1 MVAFAEDRTAWTV
14 ARGRHLT
21 ARIGQL
27 ELLDRA
33 YTLAA
38 QTFVTLLP
46 LILAIATALA
56 TPGSNL
62 VAEEFIKRFGLV
74 GAAARSVE
82 ELIQVRSAGIYWIGL
97 ALTLYAAFTLSKRAS
112 RAYNAVWQTPQ
123 LPIRDQWRS
132 LVWILV
138 QLVLIV
144 AVTELREFARDS
156 GTVLALMA
164 GAVILL
170 AWAGAEVLT
179 QTLLTRGHVVRRRI
193 LVAAAFATIGRLGMV
208 VWSALFLTKSMV
220 RQAEAYGPIGVV
232 FALFTG
238 LLVYWVVLLGSTL
251 LAAVLTD
258 PDVGA
263 GPDSMVVDIDVA
275 QGDF

>member
-1 MVAFAEDRTAWTV
+1 MVAFAEDRTGWMV
-14 ARGRHLT
+14 ARGRHLV

-46 LILAIATALA
+46 LILALA
-56 TPGSNL
+56 AAVASPGSNI
-62 VAEEFIKRFGLV
+62 VAEEFIRRFGLV
-74 GAAARSVE
+74 GAAARSVQD
-82 ELIQVRSAGIYWIGL
+82 LIVVRSEGIYWIGL

-112 RAYNAVWQTPQ
+112 RAYNAVWGTPQ
-123 LPIRDQWRS
+123 LPVRDQWRS

-138 QLVLIV
+138 QLILIV
-144 AVTELREFARDS
+144 MVTELRGFARDA
-156 GTVLALMA
+156 GPVLALLA
-164 GAVILL
+164 GAVILVT
-170 AWAGAEVLT
+170 WMGAEVLT
-179 QTLLTRGHVVRRRI
+179 QTILTRGHVVRTRI
-193 LVAAAFATIGRLGMV
+193 LLAAAFATVGRLGIV
-208 VWSALFLTKSMV
+208 VWSALFLTRSMT

-258 PDVGA
+258 PDVGR
-263 GPDSMVVDIDVA
+263 GPESVRVDMDVA

>member
-1 MVAFAEDRTAWTV
+1 MVAFAEDRTGWMV
-14 ARGRHLT
+14 ARGRHLV

-27 ELLDRA
+27 ELLDRS

-46 LILAIATALA
+46 LILAVATALA
-56 TPGSNL
+56 SPGSNL
-62 VAEEFIKRFGLV
+62 VAQEFIKRFGLV
-74 GAAARSVE
+74 GAAAKSVE
-82 ELIQVRSAGIYWIGL
+82 ELIQVRGEGIYWIGL

-112 RAYNAVWQTPQ
+112 RAYNAVWGSPQ

-138 QLVLIV
+138 QLVLIIM
-144 AVTELREFARDS
+144 VTELRGFSRES
-156 GTVLALMA
+156 GPVLALLA
-164 GAVILL
+164 GVVILVV
-170 AWAGAEVLT
+170 WAGAEVLT

-193 LVAAAFATIGRLGMV
+193 LLAAVFATIGRLGIV
-208 VWSALFLTKSMV
+208 VWSGLFLTRSMV

-258 PDVGA
+258 PDVGM
-263 GPDSMVVDIDVA
+263 GPESMTVDIDVA

>member
-1 MVAFAEDRTAWTV
+1 MVAFAEDRTGWMV
-14 ARGRHLT
+14 ARGRHLV

-38 QTFVTLLP
+38 QTFVTMLP
-46 LILAIATALA
+46 LILAIGSAVAS
-56 TPGSNL
+56 PGSNL

-82 ELIQVRSAGIYWIGL
+82 QLIQVRSEGIYWIGL
-97 ALTLYAAFTLSKRAS
+97 LLTLYAAFTLSKRAS
-112 RAYNAVWQTPQ
+112 RAYNAIWGTAQ

-132 LVWILV
+132 IVWILV
-138 QLVLIV
+138 QLVLIIV
-144 AVTELREFARDS
+144 VTEVRGFARDS
-156 GTVLALMA
+156 GPVLALVA
-164 GAVILL
+164 GALILVV
-170 AWAGAEVLT
+170 WAGAEVVT
-179 QTLLTRGHVVRRRI
+179 QTLLTRGQ
-193 LVAAAFATIGRLGMV
+193 VARSRVLLSAAFATIGRLGIV
-208 VWSALFLTKSMV
+208 VWSGLFLTQSMV

-232 FALFTG
+232 FALFSG

-258 PDVGA
+258 PDVGR
-263 GPDSMVVDIDVA
+263 GPESVVLDMDVA

>member
-1 MVAFAEDRTAWTV
+1 MVAFAEDRTGWMV
-14 ARGRHLT
+14 ARGRHLV

-27 ELLDRA
+27 ELLDRS

-46 LILAIATALA
+46 LILAVATAVA
-56 TPGSNL
+56 SPGSNL
-62 VAEEFIKRFGLV
+62 VAQEFIKRFGLV

-82 ELIQVRSAGIYWIGL
+82 QLIQVRSEGIYWIGL

-112 RAYNAVWQTPQ
+112 RAYNAVWGSPQ

-138 QLVLIV
+138 QLVLIIM
-144 AVTELREFARDS
+144 VTELRGFSRES
-156 GTVLALMA
+156 GPVLALLA
-164 GAVILL
+164 GVVILV

-179 QTLLTRGHVVRRRI
+179 QTLLTRGHVARRRI
-193 LVAAAFATIGRLGMV
+193 LLAAVFVTIGRLGIV
-208 VWSALFLTKSMV
+208 VWSGLFLTRSMV

-232 FALFTG
+232 FALFSG

-258 PDVGA
+258 PDVGS
-263 GPDSMVVDIDVA
+263 GPESMTVDIDVA

>member
-1 MVAFAEDRTAWTV
+1 MVAFADDRSAWIV
-14 ARGRHLT
+14 ARGRHLV

-38 QTFVTLLP
+38 QTFVTMLP
-46 LILAIATALA
+46 LILAIAAA
-56 TPGSNL
+56 VSSPGSNL
-62 VAEEFIKRFGLV
+62 VAEEFIRRFGLV
-74 GAAARSVE
+74 GAAAKSVQD
-82 ELIQVRSAGIYWIGL
+82 LIVVRSEGIYWVGL

-112 RAYNAVWQTPQ
+112 RAYNAVWGTPQ
-123 LPIRDQWRS
+123 LPIRDQWRA

-144 AVTELREFARDS
+144 MVTELRGFARDS
-156 GTVLALMA
+156 GPVLALMA

-170 AWAGAEVLT
+170 GWAGAEVLT
-179 QTLLTRGHVVRRRI
+179 QTLLTRGQVARSRI
-193 LVAAAFATIGRLGMV
+193 LLAAVFATIGRLGIV
-208 VWSALFLTKSMV
+208 VWSAFFLTRSMV

-232 FALFTG
+232 FALFSG
-238 LLVYWVVLLGSTL
+238 LLIYWVVLLGSTL

-258 PDVGA
+258 PDVGS
-263 GPDSMVVDIDVA
+263 GPDSVVVDMDVA

>member
-1 MVAFAEDRTAWTV
+1 MVAFAEDRTGWTV
-14 ARGRHLT
+14 ARGRHLV

-27 ELLDRA
+27 ELLDRS

-38 QTFVTLLP
+38 QSFVTLLP
-46 LILAIATALA
+46 LILAIGTAVA
-56 TPGSNL
+56 SPGANL

-82 ELIQVRSAGIYWIGL
+82 QLIQVRSEGIYWIGL

-112 RAYNAVWQTPQ
+112 RAYNAIWQTPQ

-132 LVWILV
+132 LVWIVV
-138 QLVLIV
+138 QLAMMLM
-144 AVTELREFARDS
+144 VTELRGFARDS
-156 GTVLALMA
+156 GPVLALLA
-164 GAVILL
+164 GVVILVV
-170 AWAGAEVLT
+170 WAGAEVLT
-179 QTLLTRGHVVRRRI
+179 QTLLTRAHVVRSRI
-193 LVAAAFATIGRLGMV
+193 LLAAIFVTIGRLGIV
-208 VWSALFLTKSMV
+208 VWSGFFLAKSMV

-232 FALFTG
+232 FALFSG

-258 PDVGA
+258 PDVGK
-263 GPDSMVVDIDVA
+263 GPESMVVDIDVA